1 MDVHMSKKARIN
13 LPDKDKHPQLFAI
26 SKKSGRSSG
35 PLVKGIYGTMVT
47 PKMNRSQIANK
58 NKARKRQGLAPLG
71 EDGQPQS

>member
-1 MDVHMSKKARIN
+1 MSKKGKTEQQ
-13 LPDKDKHPQLFAI
+13 LPSKEKHPKLYAVV
-26 SKKSGRSSG
+26 KKTGRSSG

-58 NKARKRQGLAPLG
+58 NKARKKHGLPLLG

>member
-1 MDVHMSKKARIN
+1 MSKKARIN
-13 LPDKDKHPQLFAI
+13 LPDKDKHPRLFAI

-35 PLVKGIYGTMVT
+35 ALVKGIYGTMVT

-58 NKARKRQGLAPLG
+58 NKARRKQGLAPLG

>member
-1 MDVHMSKKARIN
+1 MSKKARTN
-13 LPDKDKHPQLFAI
+13 LPDKEKHPQLYKI
-26 SKKSGRSSG
+26 SKKTGRSSG
-35 PLVKGIYGTMVT
+35 ALVKGIYGTMVT